1 MMLSKIRNFMKFRVV
16 IKTGRYNVGA
26 HCTKYKKP
34 KIIDAVGR
42 FFRIANFAFNGSSS
56 PLPHGNLL
64 SNIAKFRLMLTAQNI

>member
-34 KIIDAVGR
+34 KIVDVGR
-42 FFRIANFAFNGSSS
+42 FFRIANFAFNGS
-56 PLPHGNLL
+56 
-64 SNIAKFRLMLTAQNI
+64 